1 MRPWNY
7 LTAPHHRVDDDEP
20 SLEEAGSYKGVL
32 GQAAD
37 LASLTSA
44 FSRESGESSLDERK
58 PAAPGGAAGRA
69 AARRAQGRQRDP
81 TPSPRPPRAPKAAIS
96 TQPAARAAPR
106 AKKVAEGL
114 GRGPAKARSAKG
126 AMASTQPSGRGRP
139 RRRGDE
145 ADAPDESDAAAAPAP
160 ALDDASEGVA
170 LTLAE
175 PSEPAPEVPEDASP
189 TPDADSVHTA
199 ETVKAEARAFALE
212 AERRLEEEAERLK
225 EERMIAARK
234 RLTGRPKLPE
244 NSKADGSLV
253 MARRAQASA
262 AAAAALERVRAD
274 QAHARLY
281 RAADRIRAFR
291 GADSFSTARLLG
303 LVDGDAIRD
312 ERRHARS
319 ERLDMNRE
327 DRDAGD
333 GGHFGYVPFP
343 SSELFG
349 KIPRGDAPRTVPVA
363 FALSASNSGWDAK
376 KTKEAAGQSWLARHG
391 DHLSDPSY
399 RPAPP
404 KTVCSVELDGA
415 VLRVSHP
422 EPAGDVD
429 DEWFADEDLATVRV
443 REYAL
448 ADVAPEPSDVAGGR
462 VTLRSRATGEYVAT
476 VSTAAWGDVSRSAPR
491 AAPRPAPPRRS
502 HRHRR
507 AATHHGGRRRG
518 SVPAAAARGRSP
530 RASSAGL
537 DAPATLQA
545 STASLASA
553 AERSF
558 ARRRRWGSRD
568 DDDAP
573 EPARPRPPVAVPSLK
588 APPTLVHVDQRPW
601 SLPGTPRSPARSL
614 EGDDGGGDES
624 FDGSLG
630 TTLGP
635 FASMFGDPS
644 QRSGATAPRDDA
656 SLELPELRQRP
667 TSTPGRAAARG
678 GGAPARPTTTP
689 APPPDARDGP
699 PPSLK
704 TLPAPQP
711 GAVRHEREIRVGRA
725 PTLLPVRST
734 LADDDP
740 WGLSGSDGGAV
751 EDSKLWATWLRD
763 QDRVAVLVV
772 AADAK
777 DRRTVAR
784 RALACGANVAHA
796 AKSGA
801 AALKVLAKI
810 RVLRKRFDLVLC
822 GAVEDMETAQLV
834 AGVRAVW
841 GFGGFEKRG
850 DRARNEA
857 RGGDAERCPPAV
869 AFGRGLAERTLDA
882 LDDSGVADYYD
893 CGGPFDEHVFAGLL
907 RPWRGDSTSTL
918 RTDDPRRSRR
928 ERPPT
933 YLPNTTSSTPRTG
946 SV

>member
-1 MRPWNY
+1 
-7 LTAPHHRVDDDEP
+7 
-20 SLEEAGSYKGVL
+20 
-32 GQAAD
+32 
-37 LASLTSA
+37 
-44 FSRESGESSLDERK
+44 
-58 PAAPGGAAGRA
+58 
-69 AARRAQGRQRDP
+69 
-81 TPSPRPPRAPKAAIS
+81 
-96 TQPAARAAPR
+96 
-106 AKKVAEGL
+106 
-114 GRGPAKARSAKG
+114 
-126 AMASTQPSGRGRP
+126 
-139 RRRGDE
+139 
-145 ADAPDESDAAAAPAP
+145 
-160 ALDDASEGVA
+160 
-170 LTLAE
+170 
-175 PSEPAPEVPEDASP
+175 
-189 TPDADSVHTA
+189 
-199 ETVKAEARAFALE
+199 
-212 AERRLEEEAERLK
+212 
-225 EERMIAARK
+225 MIAARK

-291 GADSFSTARLLG
+291 GADSFTTARLLG

-363 FALSASNSGWDAK
+363 FALSASNSGWDAT
-376 KTKEAAGQSWLARHG
+376 KTKEAAGRSWLARHG
-391 DHLSDPSY
+391 DHLSY

-448 ADVAPEPSDVAGGR
+448 SDVAPEPSDVAGGR

-476 VSTAAWGDVSRSAPR
+476 VSTAAWGDV
-491 AAPRPAPPRRS
+491 
-502 HRHRR
+502 
-507 AATHHGGRRRG
+507 
-518 SVPAAAARGRSP
+518 
-530 RASSAGL
+530 
-537 DAPATLQA
+537 
-545 STASLASA
+545 
-553 AERSF
+553 
-558 ARRRRWGSRD
+558 
-568 DDDAP
+568 
-573 EPARPRPPVAVPSLK
+573 PARARA
-588 APPTLVHVDQRPW
+588 
-601 SLPGTPRSPARSL
+601 RSPALSL
-614 EGDDGGGDES
+614 EGDDGDES

-644 QRSGATAPRDDA
+644 QRSGAPRPRDDA
-656 SLELPELRQRP
+656 A
-667 TSTPGRAAARG
+667 G
-678 GGAPARPTTTP
+678 
-689 APPPDARDGP
+689 
-699 PPSLK
+699 
-704 TLPAPQP
+704 P

-740 WGLSGSDGGAV
+740 WGLSGSDGGNV

-777 DRRTVAR
+777 DRRAVAR

-801 AALKVLAKI
+801 QALRVLAKI
-810 RVLRKRFDLVLC
+810 RVLRKRCDLVLC

-850 DRARNEA
+850 EQGARADER
-857 RGGDAERCPPAV
+857 RGDAARCPPAV
-869 AFGRGLAERTLDA
+869 AFGRGLAERTLGA

-918 RTDDPRRSRR
+918 RADDPRRSRR